1 MLHFSRKIN
10 CNRSVPHTYES
21 MGKKDFIY
29 VRSTNESMSVEQSI
43 RFRFSAHTRHLI
55 KLTIISAVVV
65 VIAGSLALLIGF
77 RLLSSSLDG
86 LLVPTYIIA
95 MCAVAILL
103 LVLVLQYGYAHSG
116 VWIEPDKIRVRFPGT
131 DEQEM
136 AWSEALFAVDEGEAY
151 LRASKGKEGVGFLF
165 GERRYVRLF
174 LEGMMPEQRAQC
186 EQVLA
191 EHVPVRQPLRFTLM
205 TLLNSKGELV
215 ARGRMYLFEDIFVCV
230 ENRGEKRVFLI
241 ASLKDLD
248 SIKQRASFYVGN
260 LECEAFTFRYRKEY
274 VIMLGYETT
283 FNRGI
288 GNSSHWSIT
297 GSAAEWVE
305 EIQKRK
311 NS

>member
-1 MLHFSRKIN
+1 
-10 CNRSVPHTYES
+10 
-21 MGKKDFIY
+21 MGEDDQLYI
-29 VRSTNESMSVEQSI
+29 RSTNELMNAEHII
-43 RFRFSAHTRHLI
+43 RFRYSAHTRHLI
-55 KLTIISAVVV
+55 MLTIISAVVA
-65 VIAGSLALLIGF
+65 VIAGSMALLIGF
-77 RLLSSSLDG
+77 RLLPINLDG
-86 LLVPTYIIA
+86 LLLPAYIIA
-95 MCAVAILL
+95 MCAVAILM
-103 LVLVLQYGYAHSG
+103 LVLVLQYGYTHSG

-136 AWSEALFAVDEGEAY
+136 AWSEALFAVDEGEEY
-151 LRASKGKEGVGFLF
+151 LRASKGKEGVGFLI

-191 EHVPVRQPLRFTLM
+191 EHVPVRRPLRFTLM

-215 ARGRMYLFEDIFVCV
+215 ARGRLYLFDDALLCA
-230 ENRGEKRVFLI
+230 ENRGEKRVFLY

-260 LECEAFTFRYRKEY
+260 LECEAFTFRYRKEH

-288 GNSSHWSIT
+288 GNSSHWSVT
-297 GSAAEWVE
+297 GTAAEWVE

-311 NS
+311 VS

>member
-1 MLHFSRKIN
+1 MN
-10 CNRSVPHTYES
+10 T
-21 MGKKDFIY
+21 
-29 VRSTNESMSVEQSI
+29 EQTI

-55 KLTIISAVVV
+55 ILTIISAVVV
-65 VIAGSLALLIGF
+65 VIAGSMALLIGF
-77 RLLSSSLDG
+77 RLLPDNLDG
-86 LLVPTYIIA
+86 LLLPAYIIA

-103 LVLVLQYGYAHSG
+103 LVIVLQYGYTHSG

-136 AWSEALFAVDEGEAY
+136 AWSEALFAVDEGEEY
-151 LRASKGKEGVGFLF
+151 LRISKGKEGVGFLF

-191 EHVPVRQPLRFTLM
+191 EHVPVRRPLRFTLM

-215 ARGRMYLFEDIFVCV
+215 ARGRMYLFDDTFLCV
-230 ENRGEKRVFLI
+230 ENRGEKRVFVN

-248 SIKQRASFYVGN
+248 SIKQRASFYLGN
-260 LECEAFTFRYRKEY
+260 LECEAFTFRYRKEH

-288 GNSSHWSIT
+288 GNSSHWSVT
-297 GSAAEWVE
+297 GNATEWVE
-305 EIQKRK
+305 ALQKRK
-311 NS
+311 DSKNSIS

>member
-1 MLHFSRKIN
+1 M
-10 CNRSVPHTYES
+10 TYVGGATEP
-21 MGKKDFIY
+21 M
-29 VRSTNESMSVEQSI
+29 NVEQTI
-43 RFRFSAHTRHLI
+43 RFRFSAHTRHLFV
-55 KLTIISAVVV
+55 ISIFATVVT
-65 VIAGSLALLIGF
+65 VIAGAMALLIGF

-86 LLVPTYIIA
+86 LLLPAYIIA
-95 MCAVAILL
+95 MCALAVLL
-103 LVLVLQYGYAHSG
+103 LVLVLQYGYSHSG
-116 VWIEPDKIRVRFPGT
+116 IWIEPDKIRVRFPGT

-174 LEGMMPEQRAQC
+174 LEGLMPEQRAQC

-215 ARGRMYLFEDIFVCV
+215 ARGRMYLFEDAFLCV
-230 ENRGEKRVFLI
+230 ENRGEKRVFVH
-241 ASLKDLD
+241 AALKDLN
-248 SIKQRASFYVGN
+248 SIKQRASFYIGN
-260 LECEAFTFRYRKEY
+260 LECEAFTFRYRKEH

-288 GNSSHWSIT
+288 GNSSHWSVT
-297 GSAAEWVE
+297 GSAADWVE
-305 EIQKRK
+305 DIQKRK

>member
-1 MLHFSRKIN
+1 
-10 CNRSVPHTYES
+10 
-21 MGKKDFIY
+21 
-29 VRSTNESMSVEQSI
+29 
-43 RFRFSAHTRHLI
+43 
-55 KLTIISAVVV
+55 
-65 VIAGSLALLIGF
+65 VIAGSMSLLIGF
-77 RLLSSSLDG
+77 RLLPINLDG
-86 LLVPTYIIA
+86 LLLPAYIIA

-103 LVLVLQYGYAHSG
+103 LVLVLQYGYSHSG

-136 AWSEALFAVDEGEAY
+136 AWSEALFAVDEGEEY
-151 LRASKGKEGVGFLF
+151 LHASKGKEGVGFLF

-191 EHVPVRQPLRFTLM
+191 DHVPVRCPLRFTLM

-215 ARGRMYLFEDIFVCV
+215 ARGRMYLFDDAFLCV
-230 ENRGEKRVFLI
+230 ENRGEKRVFVN

-260 LECEAFTFRYRKEY
+260 LECEAFTFRYRKEH

-288 GNSSHWSIT
+288 GNSSHWSVT
-297 GSAAEWVE
+297 GIAAEWVQALQNGKDANKS
-305 EIQKRK
+305 IP
-311 NS
+311 

>member
-1 MLHFSRKIN
+1 MN
-10 CNRSVPHTYES
+10 T
-21 MGKKDFIY
+21 
-29 VRSTNESMSVEQSI
+29 EQTI

-55 KLTIISAVVV
+55 ILTIISAVVV
-65 VIAGSLALLIGF
+65 VIAGSMALLIGF
-77 RLLSSSLDG
+77 RLLPDNLDG
-86 LLVPTYIIA
+86 LLLPAYIIA

-103 LVLVLQYGYAHSG
+103 LVIVLQYGYTHSG

-131 DEQEM
+131 NEQEM
-136 AWSEALFAVDEGEAY
+136 AWSEALFAVDEGEEY
-151 LRASKGKEGVGFLF
+151 LRISKGKEGVGFLF

-174 LEGMMPEQRAQC
+174 LEGMMPEQRTQC

-191 EHVPVRQPLRFTLM
+191 EHVPVRRPLRFTLM

-215 ARGRMYLFEDIFVCV
+215 ARGRMYLFDDTFLCV
-230 ENRGEKRVFLI
+230 ENRGEKRVFVN

-260 LECEAFTFRYRKEY
+260 LECEAFTFRYRKEH

-288 GNSSHWSIT
+288 GNSSHWSVT
-297 GSAAEWVE
+297 GSAADWVE
-305 EIQKRK
+305 ALRSHQ
-311 NS
+311 

>member
-1 MLHFSRKIN
+1 MN
-10 CNRSVPHTYES
+10 
-21 MGKKDFIY
+21 
-29 VRSTNESMSVEQSI
+29 VEQTI
-43 RFRFSAHTRHLI
+43 RYPYTAHTRHLI
-55 KLTIISAVVV
+55 MLSIISAVVT
-65 VIAGSLALLIGF
+65 VIAGAMALLIGF

-86 LLVPTYIIA
+86 LLLPAYIIA
-95 MCAVAILL
+95 MSAVAVLL
-103 LVLVLQYGYAHSG
+103 LVLVLQYGYTHSG

-136 AWSEALFAVDEGEAY
+136 AWSKALFAVDEGEAY

-174 LEGMMPEQRAQC
+174 LEGMIPGQRAQC

-205 TLLNSKGELV
+205 TLLNSRGELV
-215 ARGRMYLFEDIFVCV
+215 ARGRMYLFDDAFVCV
-230 ENRGEKRVFLI
+230 ENRGEKRVFVN
-241 ASLKDLD
+241 APLKDLD
-248 SIKQRASFYVGN
+248 SIKQRASFYIGN
-260 LECEAFTFRYRKEY
+260 LECEAFTFRYRKEH

-288 GNSSHWSIT
+288 GNSSHWSVT

-305 EIQKRK
+305 ALQKRK
-311 NS
+311 

>member
-1 MLHFSRKIN
+1 MN
-10 CNRSVPHTYES
+10 T
-21 MGKKDFIY
+21 
-29 VRSTNESMSVEQSI
+29 EQII
-43 RFRFSAHTRHLI
+43 RFRFTAHTRHLML
-55 KLTIISAVVV
+55 LTTISAVVV
-65 VIAGSLALLIGF
+65 VIAGSMSLLIGF
-77 RLLSSSLDG
+77 RLLPSNLDG
-86 LLVPTYIIA
+86 LLVPAYISA

-103 LVLVLQYGYAHSG
+103 LVLVLQYSYTHSG

-136 AWSEALFAVDEGEAY
+136 VWSEALFAVDEGEEY

-191 EHVPVRQPLRFTLM
+191 EHVPVRRPLRFTLM

-215 ARGRMYLFEDIFVCV
+215 ARGRLYLFEDTLLCA
-230 ENRGEKRVFLI
+230 ENRGEKRVFLY

-248 SIKQRASFYVGN
+248 SVKQRASFYVGN
-260 LECEAFTFRYRKEY
+260 MECEAFTFRYRKEH
-274 VIMLGYETT
+274 VIMLAYETT

-288 GNSSHWSIT
+288 GSSSHWSVT
-297 GSAAEWVE
+297 GNAAEWVE
-305 EIQKRK
+305 DIQKGK
-311 NS
+311 ISS